1 AFWLEP
7 RQPPAVPH
15 SIAPRYPVTSAMG
28 ARRASLLSVALL
40 GLAAAAALL
49 SAQAFCGAGAAPR
62 AVARESTVARAALP
76 LDGVADASSLMTALQ
91 IQQPAWAANLVL
103 VIIPISILIIIYLQ
117 SEKTLQE
124 RDAVIGKQ
132 RL

>member
-1 AFWLEP
+1 MS
-7 RQPPAVPH
+7 PPSLAAELGRRSH
-15 SIAPRYPVTSAMG
+15 AAMP
-28 ARRASLLSVALL
+28 ARRAPLLAVVLL
-40 GLAAAAALL
+40 GAAAAAAL
-49 SAQAFCGAGAAPR
+49 CGAGAFCGSGRAPQ
-62 AVARESTVARAALP
+62 AAARRQGASARAALP
-76 LDGVADASSLMTALQ
+76 VEAMADATSIVTALQ

-103 VIIPISILIIIYLQ
+103 VIVPISILIIIYLQ

>member
-1 AFWLEP
+1 MAAT
-7 RQPPAVPH
+7 AVL
-15 SIAPRYPVTSAMG
+15 MG
-28 ARRASLLSVALL
+28 
-40 GLAAAAALL
+40 
-49 SAQAFCGAGAAPR
+49 AQAFCGGKAPQ
-62 AVARESTVARAALP
+62 AAALRGKVAQGALP
-76 LDGVADASSLMTALQ
+76 VEMVDTVADASSIMTALQ

>member
-1 AFWLEP
+1 MA
-7 RQPPAVPH
+7 
-15 SIAPRYPVTSAMG
+15 
-28 ARRASLLSVALL
+28 ARRSKLLSAAVLGAVAAVALL
-40 GLAAAAALL
+40 GAL
-49 SAQAFCGAGAAPR
+49 AFCGAGAAP
-62 AVARESTVARAALP
+62 VARGRVAQGALP
-76 LDGVADASSLMTALQ
+76 MDAVGAVADASSIVTSLQ

-103 VIIPISILIIIYLQ
+103 VIVPISILIIIYLQ

>member
-1 AFWLEP
+1 MP
-7 RQPPAVPH
+7 
-15 SIAPRYPVTSAMG
+15 
-28 ARRASLLSVALL
+28 ARRAPLLAVVLL
-40 GLAAAAALL
+40 GAAAAAAL
-49 SAQAFCGAGAAPR
+49 CGAGAFCGGGRAPQAAALR
-62 AVARESTVARAALP
+62 QGPSARAALP
-76 LDGVADASSLMTALQ
+76 VESMADASSIVTALQ

-103 VIIPISILIIIYLQ
+103 VIVPISILIIIYLQ